1 MGYGPVD
8 DKNKKRRTKT
18 NVEGTTNREEPE
30 VITPQ
35 KRTKYTTSEI
45 SSLKTKE
52 EPDSEINRGRG
63 KRGKRK
69 IIDFDV
75 EFVEPNKVSEK
86 PKKRPRRAGV
96 NVKSYVELSDEDD
109 EDNEDNEE

>member
-18 NVEGTTNREEPE
+18 NEPA
-30 VITPQ
+30 
-35 KRTKYTTSEI
+35 
-45 SSLKTKE
+45 
-52 EPDSEINRGRG
+52 SEINRGRG

-75 EFVEPNKVSEK
+75 EFVEPYKVSEK
-86 PKKRPRRAGV
+86 PKKRPRSAGV

-109 EDNEDNEE
+109 EDNEE